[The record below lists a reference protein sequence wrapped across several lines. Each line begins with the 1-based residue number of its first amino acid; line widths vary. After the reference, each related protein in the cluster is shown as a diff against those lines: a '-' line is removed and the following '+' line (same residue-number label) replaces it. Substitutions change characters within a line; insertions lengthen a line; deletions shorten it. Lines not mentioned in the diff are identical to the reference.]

1 MSRSET
7 RFGRVDVDSG
17 DGEKDRGRFAGRQA
31 TVPHSLVRHVL
42 RGGG

>member
-1 MSRSET
+1 MSHPET
-7 RFGRVDVDSG
+7 GFGRVDVDAG
-17 DGEKDRGRFAGRQA
+17 DGQEDRGRFAGRQA